1 MLHLVD
7 IAFSYC
13 LDLLLLLF
21 IQSILWIGI
30 PSFVVSQACIPAWLA
45 PSPQVILDRATCFF
59 FCPLSLHHFTKAVEL
74 QQALPVQ
81 LWPRLHPSV
90 LGVPGILPPFRPNL
104 P

>member
-30 PSFVVSQACIPAWLA
+30 PSFVVPPGVHSSLVLH
-45 PSPQVILDRATCFF
+45 QVR
-59 FCPLSLHHFTKAVEL
+59 
-74 QQALPVQ
+74 
-81 LWPRLHPSV
+81 R
-90 LGVPGILPPFRPNL
+90 
-104 P
+104 